1 MVKKTTQS
9 ARRLFSKK
17 VIIITAAV
25 LLVAIISGI
34 SYALLRPAPET
45 AVKEPTPQPTTK
57 PATDD
62 KTPPDTT
69 TPTTTPVTP
78 APVTF
83 AISSVYFSQSPKAPA
98 GAGFGECS
106 IGQVITYSATA
117 DLTATRSGTAT
128 YHWELADNFSGNVV
142 KSADQ
147 TVTFSARGTKKVSQ
161 DFSYTV
167 VDLGN
172 GNNYNTRQYLNVF
185 VTSPN
190 ATYANIGHPEY
201 SAYKNSI
208 ESYFIWGTYIGLC

>member
-1 MVKKTTQS
+1 VKD
-9 ARRLFSKK
+9 
-17 VIIITAAV
+17 
-25 LLVAIISGI
+25 
-34 SYALLRPAPET
+34 
-45 AVKEPTPQPTTK
+45 PTPQPTSQPT
-57 PATDD
+57 TDD
-62 KTPPDTT
+62 KPSPDTS
-69 TPTTTPVTP
+69 TPTTTPSAPTPTPP

-83 AISSVYFSQSPKAPA
+83 AISSVYFSESPKAPA

-106 IGQVITYSATA
+106 IGQVIEYTATA

-161 DFSYTV
+161 GFSYTV
-167 VDLGN
+167 ADLGN

-208 ESYFIWGTYIGLC
+208 EPYFIWGTYIGLC